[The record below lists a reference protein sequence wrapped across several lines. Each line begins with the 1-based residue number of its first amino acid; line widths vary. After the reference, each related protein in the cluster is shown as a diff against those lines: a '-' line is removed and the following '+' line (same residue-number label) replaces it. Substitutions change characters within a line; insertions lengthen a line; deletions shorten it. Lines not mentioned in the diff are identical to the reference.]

1 MDIESNHTG
10 QRPRNMYLP
19 PARTK
24 RKPTLR
30 RLLYRAGMV
39 LGMLWALPLTLL
51 GVLVALPIVISGGRT
66 YIVWNPIP
74 AILIRGRVA
83 DYLLQRH
90 PFGAMS
96 AMAIGHIVIA
106 ANHGLTRQTITH
118 ELAHV
123 QQAAR
128 WGMLFPFVY
137 VASSV
142 WAALH
147 GQDAYWNN
155 VFEIAARKAEKRS

>member
-1 MDIESNHTG
+1 
-10 QRPRNMYLP
+10 MYLP
-19 PARTK
+19 PAKTK

-30 RLLYRAGMV
+30 RLLYRAGML
-39 LGMLWALPLTLL
+39 LGLLWALPLTLL
-51 GVLVALPIVISGGRT
+51 GLLLALPIVISGGRI
-66 YIVWNPIP
+66 YIVLNPIP
-74 AILIRGRVA
+74 ALLIRGPFA
-83 DYLLQRH
+83 DYVLQRH

-106 ANHGLTRQTITH
+106 AKHGLTKETITH
-118 ELAHV
+118 ELVHV

-128 WGMLFPFVY
+128 WGILFPFVY

-147 GQDAYWNN
+147 GKDAYWYN
-155 VFEIAARKAEKRS
+155 VFEIAARKAEKRG